1 MRKHREF
8 LFPDLTPLIDV
19 VFLLLIFFLVS
30 SVFKKEDV
38 ALLLNLPTSK
48 YAEIKL
54 NEKDINLYLTS
65 EKIAFNDEEID
76 ISTLDNELSQIIN
89 KNTLINF
96 RIDKEVKYERIV
108 LLFDLLKKYELSNL
122 ALASEKDEWYVK
134 NCSSFHNDY

>member
-122 ALASEKDEWYVK
+122 ALASEKDE
-134 NCSSFHNDY
+134 